1 MFGRH
6 AHIQRQRQTNE
17 LAEEMGKY
25 NEKRSKLL
33 PKVFGQSH
41 KQRHLYSVKETGALI
56 IGCRKVLFLKN
67 KLYVVLLI
75 ITSFF
80 WG

>member
-6 AHIQRQRQTNE
+6 TYIQRQRETNE

-25 NEKRSKLL
+25 NEKRNKLL

-41 KQRHLYSVKETGALI
+41 EQRHLYSVKETDTLI
-56 IGCRKVLFLKN
+56 IGCRKVLFFKN
-67 KLYVVLLI
+67 
-75 ITSFF
+75 
-80 WG
+80 